1 MTKCFY
7 LDQHGCAKNQVDGEI
22 LITRLFALGWQ
33 QTDNPEN
40 AQLILI
46 NTCGFIES
54 AKKESIES
62 VLDARSAYPEAKI
75 LLLGCLAE
83 RYGKDFADSFPEVD
97 GIMGNGDLSK
107 IDEVV
112 SALFEGER
120 PVELPPQEGVCA
132 ENRSLLLNF
141 PGSAY
146 VKITEGCDNFCS
158 FCAIPLI
165 RGRLRSRSIDSV
177 VAEIKKLLAEGI
189 FEINL
194 IGQDLAAY
202 NPSEIVNNDVSA
214 LSLLLNEITA
224 IPGNF
229 WIRLLYIHP
238 DHFPLDILPVIQ
250 KDKRILPYFDIP
262 FQSGSDSLIL
272 AMNRKGSA
280 AGYQELI
287 GSIRRELQNSFFNDT
302 AIRTT
307 FMCGFPGETE
317 KNAQETKSFMK
328 AIKPDWAGC
337 FVYSKEEDTP
347 AYSMKNQVSKKV
359 ANKRMEQLL
368 LIQQEITQKALIR
381 HVGKVY
387 DVLIEEVIEDPEGIE
402 GIAIGRSWFQAPEV
416 DGATVIRYDLDNPD
430 EVAAIKSGN
439 VVSVKI
445 TGSSDV
451 DINGVYLCG
460 GAKNLV

>member
-1 MTKCFY
+1 MTKYFY

-33 QTDNPEN
+33 QTDSPET

-54 AKKESIES
+54 AKKESIEA
-62 VLDARSAYPEAKI
+62 VLEARSAYPKAKI
-75 LLLGCLAE
+75 LLAGCLAE
-83 RYGKDFADSFPEVD
+83 RYGKDFAESFPEVD
-97 GIMGNGDLSK
+97 GIMGNGDLTQL
-107 IDEVV
+107 DAVV
-112 SALFEGER
+112 ADLFKDER
-120 PVELPPQEGVCA
+120 PVVIPPQEGVCA
-132 ENRSLLLNF
+132 ETRSLLLNF

-165 RGRLRSRSIDSV
+165 RGRLRSRSLDSV
-177 VAEIKKLLAEGI
+177 VSEIETLLADGI

-202 NPSEIVNNDVSA
+202 NPCEIEESEISPLALLLEKISA
-214 LSLLLNEITA
+214 LS
-224 IPGNF
+224 GNF

-238 DHFPLDILPVIQ
+238 DHFPLDILPIIQ

-280 AGYQELI
+280 VCYQSLI
-287 GSIRRELQNSFFNDT
+287 ATIRQQLRDSFFADV

-307 FMCGFPGETE
+307 FMCGFPGETDE
-317 KNAQETKSFMK
+317 NAQETEKFIG

-347 AYSMKNQVSKKV
+347 AYAMKKQVAKKV
-359 ANKRMEQLL
+359 AKKRMESLL
-368 LIQQEITQKALIR
+368 SLQQEITQNALAR

-387 DVLIEEVIEDPEGIE
+387 DVLIEEIIEDPEGVE
-402 GIAIGRSWFQAPEV
+402 GLAIGRSWFQAPEV
-416 DGATVIRYDLDNPD
+416 DGATVIRYDLDNPR
-430 EVAAIKSGN
+430 EVEAMKSGN

-451 DINGVYLCG
+451 DINGVYCS
-460 GAKNLV
+460 LVKSLSL